1 MTVRFIIDN
10 AHTGAALSATSEALA
25 IENSQNSR
33 RAYVWRSTDTT
44 QQTITGTPTPTAAS
58 GFAVVR
64 HNFSALATVQLI
76 LKKDAAT
83 VYDSGALT
91 VSEPIPA
98 GVWRAGVDAYGATY
112 NERLDPQIFNIWFA
126 PVFFDE
132 YQIIITDAD
141 NAAGFLELGQIF
153 LGLAFEP
160 AYGMSY
166 GVQMQWIE
174 QTEHQRTDGGS
185 LRSEGTHAK
194 HRRMTFGLNYLGD
207 TDRTA
212 MLVDFFDAGKRSD
225 VFISAYPEATGMLE
239 IEHAFVARR
248 MTDLTFTHPF
258 ANNWA
263 SNFAF
268 EEV

>member
-10 AHTGAALSATSEALA
+10 AHADATLTATSEALA
-25 IENSQNSR
+25 IENTQNSR
-33 RAYVWRSTDTT
+33 RAYVWRSADTEV
-44 QQTITGTPTPTAAS
+44 QTITGTPTPSAAS
-58 GFAVVR
+58 GFVMAR
-64 HNFSALATVQLI
+64 HNLSSLATVQLL
-76 LKKDAAT
+76 LKKAGTT
-83 VYDSGALT
+83 VYDSGALS
-91 VSEPIPA
+91 VGEPIPA
-98 GVWRAGVDAYGATY
+98 GVWRAGIDPYGATY
-112 NERLDPQIFNIWFA
+112 NERLDPQIFNIWFD

-132 YQIIITDAD
+132 YEIMINDTT

-160 AYGMSY
+160 LYGMSF

-194 HRRMTFGLNYLGD
+194 HRKINFGLDWLGD

-225 VFISAYPEATGMLE
+225 VFISAYPEAAGMLE

-248 MTDLTFTHPF
+248 MNDLGFIHPF
-258 ANNWA
+258 ASNWT
-263 SNFAF
+263 SNFGF